1 MTTAPATEKLQ
12 KVLARAGLGSRRQME
27 AWIEAGRVRV
37 DGRVAVLGD
46 RVAGD
51 ARIAVD
57 GRPLARRT
65 AAAPERQVIA
75 YHKPAGEVTT
85 RSDPEGRPTVFARLP
100 RLKRGRWVAVG
111 RLDVNTSGLLL
122 FTTDG
127 ELANGLMHPRH
138 RLPRDYAVRIFG
150 EVTPEMLKRL
160 TQGVSLEDGRA
171 AFESIEPLSP
181 EDGAANEWYR
191 VRLREGRRREV
202 RRLWESQGVQVSR
215 LIRVQFGPVQLPPGL
230 RQGRHVALKPGEVR
244 ELCRLVG
251 LDEASTT
258 ASAQK
263 QQRGKGSRHGRPR
276 RRR

>member
-1 MTTAPATEKLQ
+1 MTTAPATETEKLQ

-37 DGRVAVLGD
+37 NGRVAALGD
-46 RVAGD
+46 RVTGD

-57 GRPLARRT
+57 GRPLARR
-65 AAAPERQVIA
+65 AASVPERQVIA

-127 ELANGLMHPRH
+127 ELANRLMHPRH
-138 RLPRDYAVRIFG
+138 RLPRDYAVRVFG
-150 EVTPEMLKRL
+150 EVTPEMLERMM
-160 TQGVSLEDGRA
+160 QGVSLEDGRA

-181 EDGAANEWYR
+181 EDDAANEWYR

-251 LDEASTT
+251 LDETPTT
-258 ASAQK
+258 PSAQRQK
-263 QQRGKGSRHGRPR
+263 RSRGGRPR